1 MLFLLFFG
9 FLFKLKFYKKKK
21 IFFLRKQNPNL
32 EKDENEQIQIKY
44 ISTNI

>member
-9 FLFKLKFYKKKK
+9 IFFFIAEIPLKKNH
-21 IFFLRKQNPNL
+21 FLRKQNPNL
-32 EKDENEQIQIKY
+32 EKEENEHIQIKY